1 MITFQEEPWAAIR
14 GEVSALWQQHYDE
27 IAEDKDLVPLDPDW
41 DKYDALA
48 NLGKLVIVTA
58 RRERELVGYVFSVVD
73 THLHY
78 KSTLFSMSDIYWLDR
93 AHRGGRTALR
103 LFQAAERVLAGRGV
117 VKMLSNT
124 KLAHDQGR
132 LFGAMG
138 WREAE
143 RLFVKTIGA

>member
-1 MITFQEEPWAAIR
+1 MIEIREEEWPSVRPVI
-14 GEVSALWQQHYDE
+14 STLWRQHYDE

-48 NLGKLVIVTA
+48 ERGHLVIVTA
-58 RRERELVGYVFSVVD
+58 RCDGELVGYVFSMVD

-78 KSTLFSMSDIYWLDR
+78 RTTLFSMSDIYWL
-93 AHRGGRTALR
+93 HPSCRGGRTALR
-103 LFQAAERVLAGRGV
+103 MFEAMERALAGRGV

>member
-1 MITFQEEPWAAIR
+1 MITFQEEPWASVR
-14 GEVSALWQQHYDE
+14 GDVSALWRQHYDE

-48 NLGKLVIVTA
+48 HLGKLVIVTA

-78 KSTLFSMSDIYWLDR
+78 KSTLFSMSDIYWLR
-93 AHRGGRTALR
+93 PSCRGGRTAWR
-103 LFQAAERVLAGRGV
+103 LFEHTERVLADRGV
-117 VKMLSNT
+117 MKMLSNT
-124 KLAHDQGR
+124 KLAHDQSR
-132 LFGAMG
+132 LFGALG

>member
-1 MITFQEEPWAAIR
+1 MIEIAEEEWPSVRPVI
-14 GEVSALWQQHYDE
+14 STLWRQHYDE

-48 NLGKLVIVTA
+48 DRGNLVIVTA
-58 RRERELVGYVFSVVD
+58 RRQRELVGYVFSVVD

-78 KSTLFSMSDIYWLDR
+78 KNTLFSMSDIYWLHP
-93 AHRGGRTALR
+93 ACRGGRTAWR
-103 LFQAAERVLAGRGV
+103 LFGHTERVLAGRGV

-132 LFGAMG
+132 LFGALG